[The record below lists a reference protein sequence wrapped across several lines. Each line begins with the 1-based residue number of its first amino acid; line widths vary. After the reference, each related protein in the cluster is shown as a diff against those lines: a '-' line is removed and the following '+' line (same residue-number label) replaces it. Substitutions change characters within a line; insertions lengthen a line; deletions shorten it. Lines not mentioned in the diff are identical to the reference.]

1 MTDILGLKASKN
13 LDARLNLAG
22 YTGFDIPMGGSQVNY
37 RRQASNSSS
46 GNTSNIT
53 FNPVINTTSVLD
65 RRIFTEINFRLTF
78 TGTVTSGNLL
88 KAGMDAPRS
97 LGAIVSNT
105 QLNINN
111 QSITQESRYI
121 NHWLSHFSSSS
132 DMANALTL
140 APYMGAYDNTQS
152 YEEADGTFFNSL
164 GDFTYSTPHQ
174 SNRGLYKVNVVSN
187 TPTAA
192 IVELVLFDYVYLSP
206 MVYDNTKHYEGIP
219 NISSLELQYTFQQ
232 NQRIWS
238 HSNAGG
244 STITDLQVEI
254 NQGFLNFT
262 EITPPASVS
271 VPRSVVLGYHEI
283 ERRLTNTNSSIA
295 SGSTGVLFSNTYTLN
310 TVPLK
315 AVIYAK
321 ERQSDFNSL
330 ESLVNKPDVY
340 GGIKKISIQYAN
352 QTALFSNCSQ
362 EALYLISSQ
371 NGVMGSLESW
381 GGKTT
386 RYDDTAGSVAVGLH
400 GSIFCFDFGR
410 DISVSNPSL
419 LPGVSSNVDFSI
431 TECLVENTSGRTIVY
446 DLEVFFI
453 YQSAVEVELGK
464 ARPFRSMLIPT
475 EVISAPIDDN
485 SDRDGMSGGNFKGFI
500 KSFMTGLV
508 KNPITRAIATST
520 ADQLLGSPERDL
532 LRKYTGIGVVGSG
545 VVGSGVVGSGN
556 ALVGKRQ
563 LRQRM

>member
-1 MTDILGLKASKN
+1 MADILGLKSSKN
-13 LDARLNLAG
+13 LDPRLNLAG
-22 YTGFDIPMGGSQVNY
+22 YTGFDMPMGGSQINY

-65 RRIFTEINFRLTF
+65 RKLFTEINFRLTF
-78 TGTVTSGNLL
+78 TGTATADNLL
-88 KAGMDAPRS
+88 KSGMDAPRS
-97 LGAIVSNT
+97 IGAIVSNT

-132 DMANALTL
+132 DMTNALSL
-140 APYMGAYDNTQS
+140 APYMGAYDHTQS
-152 YEEADGTFFNSL
+152 YEESDGTFFNSL
-164 GDFTYSTPHQ
+164 GDFQYSTPTQ
-174 SNRGLYKVNVVSN
+174 TNRGMYKVNVVSN
-187 TPTAA
+187 TPTGA
-192 IVELVLFDYVYLSP
+192 VVDLVLFDYVYLSP
-206 MVYDNTKHYEGIP
+206 MVYDNTKHYEGVP

-232 NQRIWS
+232 IQRVWS

-254 NQGFLNFT
+254 NQGFLNFI
-262 EITPPASVS
+262 EITPPPSVS

-283 ERRLTNTNSSIA
+283 ERRLTNSNVGIA
-295 SGSTGVLFSNTYTLN
+295 SGTTGNLFSNTYTLN

-352 QTALFSNCSQ
+352 QTALFSNCNTEQ
-362 EALYLISSQ
+362 LYLISSQ

-381 GGKTT
+381 AGKTT
-386 RYDDTAGSVAVGLH
+386 RFDDTVGSVDIGLH
-400 GSIFCFDFGR
+400 GSVFCFDFGR

-419 LPGVSSNVDFSI
+419 LPGVSSNVDFSV

-446 DLEVFFI
+446 DLEIFFI
-453 YQSAVEVELGK
+453 YQSAIEIELGK
-464 ARPFRSMLIPT
+464 ARPFRSMVLPS
-475 EVISAPIDDN
+475 EAVSAPIDDN
-485 SDRDGMSGGNFKGFI
+485 SDKDAMNGGSFKGFV
-500 KSFMTGLV
+500 KSFMSGLV
-508 KNPITRAIATST
+508 KNPIARAVATAT
-520 ADQLLGSPERDL
+520 ADQLLESPERDV
-532 LRKYTGIGVVGSG
+532 LRKYTGIGVTGNG
-545 VVGSGVVGSGN
+545 VTGN
-556 ALVGKRQ
+556 ALVGKKQ